1 MAVADPVT
9 VGVLSLHTSK
19 ETKAILNAVEDLGHD
34 TEWLRSENTS
44 VSVADGSPTLEPAV
58 DVIAN
63 RVLLS
68 NTEQP
73 AEELGLVNAF
83 SQLVPTLNEPMAVM
97 TAIHKLSTATA
108 LASNDVRT
116 PDVTLALSGEQ
127 LNAARDRYGE
137 EAVYKTAI
145 GTHGGGTWKVGPDDP
160 INAKVGNRYAFLQEL
175 VDQEDVRHRDL
186 RVYVV
191 GGEVVAAMYR
201 YAPDNDWRTNVAL
214 GGSVEDATDDLPD
227 EAREMAQRASDIVGL
242 DYAGVDLVEGDEG
255 WFVLEVNPTA
265 GFKGLY
271 EATQM
276 SPAPYIAKLA
286 IERAG
291 GEVDDERVRDL
302 ANVLDD
308 SRPAAQPPDVRGQ
321 DTEPAVIGYTEEVI
335 LSGTSGSKTVLAKSD
350 TGATRTS
357 IDTSLAADI
366 GSARSSLSPAF
377 DPVAANSPRVAP
389 SSTSSSASAATNTP
403 SRPASKTAA
412 TWITP
417 SCSGETFSE
426 TIRSMSVAG
435 STAMRPILPKKKKRS
450 NETTGRSARRFLSRN
465 SHFGSGRVRSTRDS
479 SLAFGPIFSI
489 TETIWGE
496 TRN

>member
-1 MAVADPVT
+1 MAGADPVT

-34 TEWLRSENTS
+34 TEWLRAENTS
-44 VSVADGSPTLEPAV
+44 ISVTDGSPVLEPDV

-63 RVLLS
+63 RMLLS

-73 AEELGLVNAF
+73 AEELGLANTF
-83 SQLVPTLNEPMAVM
+83 SQLVPTLNEPDSVL

-116 PDVTLALSGEQ
+116 PDVTLALSADR
-127 LNAARDRYGE
+127 LTAARGRYGE

-214 GGSVEDATDDLPD
+214 GGSVEDATDDLPE
-227 EAREMAQRASDIVGL
+227 EAREMAQRAADVVDL

-271 EATQM
+271 EATQV
-276 SPAPYIAKLA
+276 SPAPHIAKLA

-291 GEVDDERVRDL
+291 GEVDNDRVQEL
-302 ANVLDD
+302 SNVLDD
-308 SRPAAQPPDVRGQ
+308 SRPTAQPTEAMTQ
-321 DTEPAVIGYTEEVI
+321 DTEPAVIGYTEEVV
-335 LSGTSGSKTVLAKSD
+335 LSGTSGSKSVLAKSD

-366 GSARSSLSPAF
+366 GAGPIKSITRIRSG
-377 DPVAANSPRVAP
+377 
-389 SSTSSSASAATNTP
+389 SSKQAK
-403 SRPASKTAA
+403 SRPVVDVVVGVGGNQHTVTASVEDRSHMDYPVLLGRDILENYQVDVSRRIDSDAA
-412 TWITP
+412 DTP
-417 SCSGETFSE
+417 EE
-426 TIRSMSVAG
+426 
-435 STAMRPILPKKKKRS
+435 
-450 NETTGRSARRFLSRN
+450 E
-465 SHFGSGRVRSTRDS
+465 
-479 SLAFGPIFSI
+479 
-489 TETIWGE
+489 E
-496 TRN
+496 

>member
-1 MAVADPVT
+1 MAVSDSVT

-19 ETKAILNAVEDLGHD
+19 ETKAILNAVEELGHD
-34 TEWLRSENTS
+34 TEWLRAENTA
-44 VSVADGSPTLEPAV
+44 VSVADGSATLEPAV

-63 RVLLS
+63 RMLLS

-73 AEELGLVNAF
+73 CEELGLANTV
-83 SQLVPTLNEPMAVM
+83 SGLVPMLNEPQSVL

-108 LASNDVRT
+108 LAANDVRV
-116 PDVTLALSGEQ
+116 PDVTLALGNQ
-127 LNAARDRYGE
+127 TLNAVRSRYGE

-175 VDQEDVRHRDL
+175 IDREDARHRDV

-191 GGEVVAAMYR
+191 DGEIIGAMYR

-214 GGSVEDATDDLPD
+214 GGSVENATDDLP
-227 EAREMAQRASDIVGL
+227 ETAREMARRASDAIGL

-271 EATQM
+271 EATQV

-286 IERAG
+286 IERGG
-291 GEVDDERVRDL
+291 GEVDEDRVAEL
-302 ANVLDD
+302 SAVLDD
-308 SRPAAQPPDVRGQ
+308 SRPSAQPADASAFDG
-321 DTEPAVIGYTEEVI
+321 EPAVIGYTEEVV

-366 GSARSSLSPAF
+366 GAGPIKSITRVKSGSSK
-377 DPVAANSPRVAP
+377 
-389 SSTSSSASAATNTP
+389 TSK
-403 SRPASKTAA
+403 SRPVVDVVVGVGGNQHTVTASV
-412 TWITP
+412 
-417 SCSGETFSE
+417 ED
-426 TIRSMSVAG
+426 RSHMDYPVLLGRDILENYQVDVSRRIDRDAQD
-435 STAMRPILPKKKKRS
+435 RP
-450 NETTGRSARRFLSRN
+450 E
-465 SHFGSGRVRSTRDS
+465 
-479 SLAFGPIFSI
+479 
-489 TETIWGE
+489 EE
-496 TRN
+496 E

>member
-1 MAVADPVT
+1 MVGADPVT

-34 TEWLRSENTS
+34 TEWLRAENTS
-44 VSVADGSPTLEPAV
+44 ISVSDGSPVLEPDV

-63 RVLLS
+63 RMLLS

-73 AEELGLVNAF
+73 AEELGLANTF
-83 SQLVPTLNEPMAVM
+83 SQLVPTLNEPSAVL
-97 TAIHKLSTATA
+97 TAIHKLSTAAA
-108 LASNDVRT
+108 LSGNDVRT
-116 PDVTLALSGEQ
+116 PDVTLALSGDR
-127 LNAARDRYGE
+127 LRAARERYGE

-191 GGEVVAAMYR
+191 GGDVVAAMYR

-214 GGSVEDATDDLPD
+214 GGSVEDATGDLPD
-227 EAREMAQRASDIVGL
+227 EARKMAQRAADVVDL

-271 EATQM
+271 QATQV

-291 GEVDDERVRDL
+291 GEVDDDRVRDL
-302 ANVLDD
+302 SNVLDD
-308 SRPAAQPPDVRGQ
+308 SRPSAQPAETVAK
-321 DTEPAVIGYTEEVI
+321 DTESAVIGYTEEVV
-335 LSGTSGSKTVLAKSD
+335 LSGTSGSKSVLAKSD

-366 GSARSSLSPAF
+366 GAGPIKSITRIRSG
-377 DPVAANSPRVAP
+377 
-389 SSTSSSASAATNTP
+389 SSKQSK
-403 SRPASKTAA
+403 SRPVVDVVVGVGGNQHTVTASVEDRSHMDYPVLLGRDILENYQVDVSRRIDSDAA
-412 TWITP
+412 DTP
-417 SCSGETFSE
+417 EE
-426 TIRSMSVAG
+426 
-435 STAMRPILPKKKKRS
+435 
-450 NETTGRSARRFLSRN
+450 E
-465 SHFGSGRVRSTRDS
+465 
-479 SLAFGPIFSI
+479 
-489 TETIWGE
+489 E
-496 TRN
+496 

>member
-1 MAVADPVT
+1 MTVSDPVT

-19 ETKAILNAVEDLGHD
+19 ETKAILNATEELGHD
-34 TEWLRSENTS
+34 TEWLRTENTA
-44 VSVADGSPTLEPAV
+44 VSVADGSATLEPSV

-63 RVLLS
+63 RMLLS

-73 AEELGLVNAF
+73 CEELGLA
-83 SQLVPTLNEPMAVM
+83 SALSGLVPMLNGPRSVL
-97 TAIHKLSTATA
+97 TAIHKMSTATT
-108 LASNDVRT
+108 LAADDVRV
-116 PDVTLALSGEQ
+116 PDVTLALGNQ
-127 LNAARDRYGE
+127 KLNEVRSRYGE

-145 GTHGGGTWKVGPDDP
+145 GTHGGGTWKVGRDDP

-175 VDQEDVRHRDL
+175 IDREDERHRDV

-191 GGEVVAAMYR
+191 GGEIIGAMYR

-214 GGSVEDATDDLPD
+214 GGAVENATDDLPE
-227 EAREMAQRASDIVGL
+227 EARDMARRASDAIGL

-271 EATQM
+271 EATQV

-291 GEVDDERVRDL
+291 GEVDDERVREL
-302 ANVLDD
+302 SAVLDD
-308 SRPAAQPPDVRGQ
+308 SQPSAKPPEASTFG
-321 DTEPAVIGYTEEVI
+321 EESAVIGYTEEVV

-366 GSARSSLSPAF
+366 GAGPIKSITRVKSGSSK
-377 DPVAANSPRVAP
+377 
-389 SSTSSSASAATNTP
+389 TSK
-403 SRPASKTAA
+403 SRPVVDVVVGVGGNQHTVTASVEDRSHMDYPVLLGRDILENYQVDVSRRIDRDAA
-412 TWITP
+412 DKP
-417 SCSGETFSE
+417 EE
-426 TIRSMSVAG
+426 
-435 STAMRPILPKKKKRS
+435 
-450 NETTGRSARRFLSRN
+450 E
-465 SHFGSGRVRSTRDS
+465 
-479 SLAFGPIFSI
+479 
-489 TETIWGE
+489 E
-496 TRN
+496 